1 MSSSR
6 LAPLSGLAGLLFVVL
21 GLASDRAPD
30 SSWGEARTH
39 AWFVSHSLLPW
50 LLSATFIAVGGVLLL
65 VFAAVLT
72 ARQEQAGAGPIARNL
87 TLVAGSAWG
96 LLTMV
101 GGAGFGTIPVARV
114 FMNVEA
120 PTANTYHV
128 LGGLFYGVLVAFC
141 AFAAALLALTL
152 GLTAR
157 RTGLLPRWLTRA
169 SVPAAELMLA
179 NAVMPMAVITLYFAT
194 VSIVLARRLPRP
206 ARVAASEGLG
216 ERTGQ
221 RGVPVVA
228 EAVDR

>member
-6 LAPLSGLAGLLFVVL
+6 LAPLSGLAGLLLVVL
-21 GLASDRAPD
+21 GLATDRAPD

-39 AWFVSHSLLPW
+39 AWFVSHSLVPW
-50 LLSATFIAVGGVLLL
+50 LVSATFIALGGVLLL

-72 ARQEQAGAGPIARNL
+72 ARQEQAGAGPVGRYL

-101 GGAGFGTIPVARV
+101 GGAGFGTIPVAHV
-114 FMNVEA
+114 FMNAEA

-128 LGGLFYGVLVAFC
+128 LGGLFYGILVAFC

-152 GLTAR
+152 GLTSR
-157 RTGLLPRWLTRA
+157 VTGLLPRWLTRA
-169 SVPAAELMLA
+169 SVPAAVLMLA
-179 NAVMPMAVITLYFAT
+179 NALMPMAVLTLYFAT
-194 VSIVLARRLPRP
+194 VSIVLARRQPQSASGTSSQLLRERP
-206 ARVAASEGLG
+206 
-216 ERTGQ
+216 GQ

-228 EAVDR
+228 EAFDR

>member
-21 GLASDRAPD
+21 GLATDRAPD

-50 LLSATFIAVGGVLLL
+50 LISATFIAVGGVFLL

-72 ARQEQAGAGPIARNL
+72 ARQEQTGAGPIARNL

-101 GGAGFGTIPVARV
+101 GGAGFGTIPVAHV
-114 FMNVEA
+114 FMDVEA

-128 LGGLFYGVLVAFC
+128 LGGLFYGDLVAFC
-141 AFAAALLALTL
+141 ALAAALLALTL

-157 RTGLLPRWLTRA
+157 RTGLLPRWLATA
-169 SVPAAELMLA
+169 SVPAAVLMLA
-179 NAVMPMAVITLYFAT
+179 NAVMPMAVITLYFAA
-194 VSIVLARRLPRP
+194 VSIVLARRASLPAP
-206 ARVAASEGLG
+206 ATGSQVLG
-216 ERTGQ
+216 EGAGQ
-221 RGVPVVA
+221 GRVPVVA
-228 EAVDR
+228 EALDR

>member
-21 GLASDRAPD
+21 GLATDRAPD

-39 AWFVSHSLLPW
+39 AWFVSHSLVPW
-50 LLSATFIAVGGVLLL
+50 LLSATCIAVGGVLLL
-65 VFAAVLT
+65 VFAAVL
-72 ARQEQAGAGPIARNL
+72 AALQEHAGAGPVARNL

-141 AFAAALLALTL
+141 ALVASLLALTL
-152 GLTAR
+152 GLTSR
-157 RTGLLPRWLTRA
+157 RTGLLPGWLTWA
-169 SVPAAELMLA
+169 TFPAAVLMLA

-194 VSIVLARRLPRP
+194 VSIVLARRAPQS
-206 ARVAASEGLG
+206 AVGTASQVLG
-216 ERTGQ
+216 EGPGQ
-221 RGVPVVA
+221 GRVPVVA